1 MLCSRSRLL
10 SKLAPLHGT
19 ANTAREGRWITKM
32 LFNAVERVQDLG
44 AQVDGAQN
52 VTTMCESRR
61 VQFGIQSR
69 APACGDHLDLDDGAG
84 S

>member
-1 MLCSRSRLL
+1 
-10 SKLAPLHGT
+10 
-19 ANTAREGRWITKM
+19 M

-61 VQFGIQSR
+61 VQFGIQSL